1 MRTLFLSPNVPYP
14 PVNGGHHRN
23 LGLIRSLARFSS
35 VEVLAVGLPKDPG
48 TALARQHL
56 EGLGVT
62 LDVYAPA
69 GPGRSEDDP
78 EATERAPDAAAHFR
92 SEALASELGRRLASQ
107 AFDVV
112 HVEEIVM
119 AQYLDHPPCPV
130 VIDRQKVDW
139 AYHEAMASVGSG
151 GAVSHLREAARFLWW
166 ERRLAGT
173 FDRILVPGEGDR
185 LLLEPLHGKGSVSLV
200 PIAIS
205 DDLHLPLG
213 NSRRV
218 DHALLYGAQD
228 YGPNVEAQRWF
239 FQEVWPGLRAAAPH
253 LKAHVVGSGRPPLTA
268 EPPPSR
274 NAGVEVLGFVPDIR
288 PVLQGHGALVVAVQ
302 VGGGAR
308 TKILE
313 ALACGMPVVSTAIGV
328 ENLDLVPGRDFL
340 LAETASDMTQAL
352 LRLSRDEALVAAL
365 AREGAKRATAF
376 RWSHVETTVQA
387 VYKDVIS
394 GAGRGPRSAPRPLTS
409 TQIPVP
415 EFDRVCLEIDRVR
428 GRDATPLRRSWNM
441 FRRRLRRS
449 LPVAWAESRA
459 VSLLDRLSA
468 SSSAGALA
476 GRVQRRLSR
485 ALHGRCGGSWP

>member
-1 MRTLFLSPNVPYP
+1 MRTLFLCPNVPYP

-35 VEVLAVGLPKDPG
+35 VEVLAIGLPEDPG

-56 EGLGVT
+56 ETLGAT
-62 LDVYAPA
+62 LDVYMPA
-69 GPGRSEDDP
+69 GPGPAEDDP
-78 EATERAPDAAAHFR
+78 EATERTPDAASHFR
-92 SEALASELGRRLASQ
+92 SEVLAADLGRRLASQ
-107 AFDVV
+107 AFDVI

-119 AQYLDHPPCPV
+119 AQYLSAPPCPV

-139 AYHEAMASVGSG
+139 AYHEAMARVGAGDSVP
-151 GAVSHLREAARFLWW
+151 HLQEAARFLWW

-205 DDLHLPLG
+205 DDLHPAQG
-213 NSRRV
+213 VSRRV

-239 FQEVWPGLRAAAPH
+239 FQEVWPGLHAAAPQM
-253 LKAHVVGSGRPPLTA
+253 KALIVGSGRPPLAA
-268 EPPPSR
+268 EPPPSP
-274 NAGVEVLGFVPDIR
+274 ASGVEVIGFVPDIR
-288 PVLQGHGALVVAVQ
+288 PVLQGHGALVVAVR

-340 LAETASDMTQAL
+340 LAETAADMIAAL
-352 LRLSRDEALVAAL
+352 LRLSQDEALVATL
-365 AREGAKRATAF
+365 AEEGAKRAAAF
-376 RWSHVETTVQA
+376 RWSQVETTVEA
-387 VYKDVIS
+387 VYKDVLS
-394 GAGRGPRSAPRPLTS
+394 EEGRARGRAPRPMTTTEL
-409 TQIPVP
+409 QIP
-415 EFDRVCLEIDRVR
+415 EFDRICLEIDRVR
-428 GRDATPLRRSWNM
+428 GREAPHPRRIWNTLT
-441 FRRRLRRS
+441 RRLRRS
-449 LPVAWAESRA
+449 PRVASTESRVA
-459 VSLLDRLSA
+459 SFLGRLLASTSA
-468 SSSAGALA
+468 DSMP
-476 GRVQRRLSR
+476 GRVASRLVRVLR
-485 ALHGRCGGSWP
+485 ALRGGT